1 MARPSRNNCLK
12 LSRDKTVKRILAFA
26 VAALSV
32 AGTAAA
38 QFQPAVIFDMG
49 GKFDKSFNESAYNGA
64 ERFKAETGI
73 EYLEFEV
80 TDPSQREGALR
91 QMAELGANPIVV
103 MGFAQADA
111 MAVVSAEFPD
121 TNFGI
126 VDVGW
131 LGGDNIRQYVYKEHE
146 GSFLVGALAAMA
158 SETGVVSFVGGMEIP
173 LIARFAC
180 GYKQGVHAVNPD
192 IEVIVQY
199 TGTTPAA
206 WNDPTKGAE
215 ITRSQFD
222 RGADVVFAAAGG
234 TGVGVYQAAADAG
247 KLAIGVDS
255 NQNYL
260 HPGTMLSSMV
270 KRVDN
275 AVYDTFMASMN
286 DEFVGGVF
294 SLGLAEEGVGAAMDE
309 YNADLVSA
317 DMMASVADFEAAIIG
332 GSIAV
337 GDQMMDEGACPN
349 L

>member
-1 MARPSRNNCLK
+1 M
-12 LSRDKTVKRILAFA
+12 KRILAFA
-26 VAALSV
+26 AAALSV

-158 SETGVVSFVGGMEIP
+158 SVPALPEFDPPKSFS
-173 LIARFAC
+173 F
-180 GYKQGVHAVNPD
+180 
-192 IEVIVQY
+192 
-199 TGTTPAA
+199 
-206 WNDPTKGAE
+206 
-215 ITRSQFD
+215 
-222 RGADVVFAAAGG
+222 
-234 TGVGVYQAAADAG
+234 
-247 KLAIGVDS
+247 
-255 NQNYL
+255 
-260 HPGTMLSSMV
+260 
-270 KRVDN
+270 
-275 AVYDTFMASMN
+275 
-286 DEFVGGVF
+286 
-294 SLGLAEEGVGAAMDE
+294 
-309 YNADLVSA
+309 
-317 DMMASVADFEAAIIG
+317 
-332 GSIAV
+332 
-337 GDQMMDEGACPN
+337 
-349 L
+349 

>member
-1 MARPSRNNCLK
+1 
-12 LSRDKTVKRILAFA
+12 VKRILAFA
-26 VAALSV
+26 AAAMAV

-38 QFQPAVIFDMG
+38 DFMPAVIFDMG

-64 ERFKAETGI
+64 ERFKAETGV
-73 EYLEFEV
+73 EYLEFEI

-111 MAVVSAEFPD
+111 MAVVAAEFPD

-131 LGGDNIRQYVYKEHE
+131 LGGDNLRQYTYKEHE

-158 SETGVVSFVGGMEIP
+158 SQTGSVSFVGGMDIP
-173 LIARFAC
+173 LIRRFAC
-180 GYKQGVHAVNPD
+180 GYEQGVRAVNPD
-192 IEVIVQY
+192 ATVIVNM

-206 WNDPTKGAE
+206 WGNPTRGAE
-215 ITRSQFD
+215 LARGQFD
-222 RGADVVFAAAGG
+222 QGADVVFAAAGG

-247 KLAIGVDS
+247 KFAIGVDA

-260 HPGTMLSSMV
+260 HPGVMLSSMV

-275 AVYDTFMASMN
+275 AVFDTFMTAMN
-286 DEFVGGVF
+286 DEFEPGVF
-294 SLGLAEEGVGAAMDE
+294 DLGLAEAGVGAAMDE
-309 YNADLVSA
+309 YNADLVSD
-317 DMMASVADFEAAIIG
+317 DMMASLAEFEAAII
-332 GSIAV
+332 S
-337 GDQMMDEGACPN
+337 GDLVVQNFTDEGFSFEGSCVN
-349 L
+349 